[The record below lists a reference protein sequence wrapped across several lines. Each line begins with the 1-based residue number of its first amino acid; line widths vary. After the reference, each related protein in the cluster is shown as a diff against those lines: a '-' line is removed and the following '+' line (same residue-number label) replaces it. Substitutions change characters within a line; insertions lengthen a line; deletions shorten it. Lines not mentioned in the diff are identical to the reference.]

1 MKICQIIAT
10 SAMAALVLAG
20 CNKETETPATPDP
33 DAGLKEVTI
42 SINGA
47 KMTKGQ
53 ATPVGEWGT
62 AAADI
67 SKYDIY
73 FTTAS
78 GTVKYHYLIASTGE
92 YTDAYNEF
100 KEGGSVRFIGL
111 ENISQVYVVANA
123 ATTVTV
129 GQNISTLG
137 NLAIENYGGDKTK
150 NDILYVGGD
159 KDLTPIGSEPAPGV
173 DINVTSDGEMA
184 SQYYTAVIYLR
195 PVISR
200 IEIGDVYVETNGG
213 HTTTIDGK
221 TYKYTWVGF
230 TPKLVGIYMSNVAGT
245 LDPMDHTVSEWFTKP
260 TGTQIADGKWKDL
273 ITYLDGTT
281 ADFNMKDSKMNVEK
295 VLWYSNGRSEGG
307 SYVYSDLFAPTLG
320 SNETVGLYTHHYY
333 FNGAEADPATC
344 VPFNFFVPFDVT
356 DEKNTT
362 EATAIWTG
370 AESAANGHNPALHFQ
385 FDFSKQNPDGGT
397 AYSYRVFE
405 VTDTG
410 EQEITKENNPDL
422 WVQLTSRI
430 NFTTVSDG
438 IYYANVTSFK
448 EGASPIDV
456 APNTIY
462 KLTEV
467 GIDPF
472 NLTTGTETVDE
483 EYNIIVKV
491 TTVDYIEKNVTPSFD
506 NE

>member
-1 MKICQIIAT
+1 MKIYQIIAT

-20 CNKETETPATPDP
+20 CNKNEAEAPEESNP
-33 DAGLKEVTI
+33 DAGLKEVSI
-42 SINGA
+42 SISGLA
-47 KMTKGQ
+47 TKGQ
-53 ATPVGEWGT
+53 IDPSEPW
-62 AAADI
+62 AADI
-67 SKYDIY
+67 ANIAEFDIY
-73 FTTAS
+73 FTSAT
-78 GTVKYHYLIASTGE
+78 GVIKYA
-92 YTDAYNEF
+92 YTFNANNDYSDAYNEF
-100 KEGGSVRFIGL
+100 KDGGSVRFIGL
-111 ENISQVYVVANA
+111 KDISKVYVTANTTTKLSVGANISAFEKVH
-123 ATTVTV
+123 
-129 GQNISTLG
+129 L
-137 NLAIENYGGDKTK
+137 ENYNSAITKEGVLYIGGDF
-150 NDILYVGGD
+150 
-159 KDLTPIGSEPAPGV
+159 DLTPIESEPVDGV
-173 DINVTSDGEMA
+173 NIDVTEGDGTKA
-184 SQYYTAVIYLR
+184 SQSYRANIYLR

-200 IEIGDVYVETNGG
+200 IEIGDVYVETNGE

-245 LDPMDHTVSEWFTKP
+245 LDPVANTVSEWFTKP
-260 TGTQIADGKWKDL
+260 TGTQIANGKWNST

-281 ADFNMKDSKMNVEK
+281 GNFDMAGSGMNVEN
-295 VLWYSNGRSEGG
+295 VLWYSNYTSS
-307 SYVYSDLFAPTLG
+307 SYGDLFASELG
-320 SNETVGLYTHHYY
+320 KDETVGTYTHHYY
-333 FNGAEADPATC
+333 FNGADAAPATC

-356 DEKNTT
+356 DESKTD
-362 EATAIWTG
+362 ATAIWTG

-405 VTDTG
+405 VIGTEDN
-410 EQEITKENNPDL
+410 EITKASNPDL
-422 WVQLTSRI
+422 WEQLTSRI
-430 NFTTVSDG
+430 NFTIVSDG

-467 GIDPF
+467 GINPF

-483 EYNIIVKV
+483 DYNIIVKV
-491 TTVDYIEKNVTPSFD
+491 TTVPYVIKNVTPSFY